1 MGIKLY
7 TVASNGPISCLADI
21 QGPLTTP
28 TKMEFIDVLNM
39 VKKGYVVYEHNP
51 ADLTEKVR
59 VTINNINSIKFTS
72 SRTAAVNRRNINE
85 EKQVVDNSMKVA
97 VLNKDSE
104 KKEKPEPLK
113 APENNNSDKAK
124 YDNSKNKPIKGNDF
138 SK

>member
-1 MGIKLY
+1 MAIKLY
-7 TVASNGPISCLADI
+7 TIASNGPISCLAGI

-39 VKKGYVVYEHNP
+39 VKKGYAVYEHNP
-51 ADLTEKVR
+51 SDTTEKVR

-72 SRTAAVNRRNINE
+72 SRIAAVNRRNSNE
-85 EKQVVDNSMKVA
+85 EKQAISDSMKVA
-97 VLNKDSE
+97 VVNKDSD

-113 APENNNSDKAK
+113 APETNNNDKAK
-124 YDNSKNKPIKGNDF
+124 FENNKAKPIKGNDF

>member
-1 MGIKLY
+1 MAIKLY
-7 TVASNGPISCLADI
+7 TIASNGPISCLAGI

-51 ADLTEKVR
+51 SDTTEKVR

-72 SRTAAVNRRNINE
+72 SRIAAVNRRNSNE
-85 EKQVVDNSMKVA
+85 EKQAISDSMKVA
-97 VLNKDSE
+97 VVNKDSD

-113 APENNNSDKAK
+113 APETNNNDKAK
-124 YDNSKNKPIKGNDF
+124 FENNKAKPIKGNDF